1 MIEDNGLTTYLIAK
15 ALSGPALHFA
25 SQVCN
30 QKQPAKKPSKKIP
43 EIPKSI
49 NGELGPHLHGYSTIT
64 HEGIYRKSNEDKI
77 TIFLE
82 E

>member
-1 MIEDNGLTTYLIAK
+1 MLSTTSIQDNGLTTYLMAK

-43 EIPKSI
+43 
-49 NGELGPHLHGYSTIT
+49 
-64 HEGIYRKSNEDKI
+64 
-77 TIFLE
+77 
-82 E
+82 